1 MYQSQLFCKT
11 KKETPKD
18 AVLISHK
25 YLLRAD
31 FIEQT
36 ISGVYRFLPLG
47 FGVLKRIGEIIREEM
62 QNLGAQELYLP
73 ALQDKSLWIETNRWE
88 TIDPPLFKLKDRHQ
102 KDLALGSTHEEEITD
117 IVRKRI
123 NSYQDLPAYF
133 YQIQNKFRNEM
144 RATGGLLRTREFLM
158 KDLYS
163 FHANERDLI
172 DFYQEVKKSYFRIFK
187 RCGLKALCVEATSG
201 AIGGE
206 MSHEFMVLNDSGE
219 DKILIC
225 KRCRWGANIEKTGEM
240 KKCPECKGA
249 LEKRNAIEVGH
260 IFNLGTKYSE
270 AMSATFQ
277 DKDGKTKPVI
287 MGCYG
292 IGLSRLLA
300 TIVEVHH
307 DEKGIIWSKETSPFA
322 VHLISI
328 PSPAGS
334 RVEVEKRTSFS
345 SPGNTKSVKKAAE
358 KLYQDLQK
366 AGIEVLYD
374 DRIDKTAGE
383 KFADADLIGIPIRL
397 VISERTLKQNC
408 AELKKRS
415 ERKTKLIKLNLINS
429 YTRAL
434 AKAKR
439 TAFSSSPSLLSV
451 GEDERSSSTT
461 RALAKGE
468 DERSSST
475 IRKAC

>member
-11 KKETPKD
+11 KKETPKE

-25 YLLRAD
+25 YLIRAD

-47 FGVLKRIGEIIREEM
+47 FRVLKRIGEIIRGEM

-102 KDLALGSTHEEEITD
+102 KETALGSTHEEEITD

-123 NSYQDLPAYF
+123 NSYQDLPVYL

-163 FHANERDLI
+163 FHANERDLT
-172 DFYQEVKKSYFRIFK
+172 DFYQEVKKSYFRIFE
-187 RCGLKALCVEATSG
+187 RCGLETLCVEAASG

-225 KRCRWGANIEKTGEM
+225 KKCRWGANIEKTGEM
-240 KKCPECKGA
+240 KKCPECKGV

-260 IFNLGTKYSE
+260 VFNLGTKYSE
-270 AMSATFQ
+270 AMSATFR

-292 IGLSRLLA
+292 IGLPRLLA
-300 TIVEVHH
+300 TIAEVHY
-307 DEKGIIWSKETSPFA
+307 DENGIIWPKEAAPFD
-322 VHLISI
+322 VHLIQI
-328 PSPAGS
+328 PSSAGS
-334 RVEVEKRTSFS
+334 RASSKNVHSSLPFATAREVKKRTSFS
-345 SPGNTKSVKKAAE
+345 SPENSQRVKKAAE
-358 KLYQDLQK
+358 KLYQGLQK
-366 AGIEVLYD
+366 TGIEVLYD
-374 DRIDKTAGE
+374 DREERTAGE

-397 VISERTLKQNC
+397 VVSERTVKQNC
-408 AELKKRS
+408 AELKKRN
-415 ERKTKLIKLNLINS
+415 EEKTKLVKLD
-429 YTRAL
+429 
-434 AKAKR
+434 
-439 TAFSSSPSLLSV
+439 SV
-451 GEDERSSSTT
+451 KSHV
-461 RALAKGE
+461 K
-468 DERSSST
+468 
-475 IRKAC
+475 